1 MNPLLILQA
10 RAEARAYMFH
20 IGEFDYETATDPLY
34 AYAIE
39 NGLVGEF
46 GIDTVSNIITAAF
59 ER

>member
-10 RAEARAYMFH
+10 RAEARAYLFH
-20 IGEFDYETATDPLY
+20 IGEFDYEIATDPLY

-39 NGLVGEF
+39 NGIMNEF
-46 GIDTVSNIITAAF
+46 GTETVSNIIQAAF